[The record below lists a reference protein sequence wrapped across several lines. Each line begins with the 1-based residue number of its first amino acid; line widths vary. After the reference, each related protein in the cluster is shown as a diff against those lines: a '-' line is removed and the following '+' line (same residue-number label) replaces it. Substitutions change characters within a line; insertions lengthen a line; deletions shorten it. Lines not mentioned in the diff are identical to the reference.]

1 MNSDSRKSKLEELK
15 IKIKKGDIPKFSP
28 HFGGAN
34 LIITDDPNYMG
45 LPHDTRI
52 LTENAAELSWL
63 VFELKEIF
71 EDQIDSLNKYTFYP
85 SIGNAINQATGQKKG
100 LIETMLN
107 VIDTLEKDWA

>member
-1 MNSDSRKSKLEELK
+1 MGKSKVR
-15 IKIKKGDIPKFSP
+15 
-28 HFGGAN
+28 GGAN

-71 EDQIDSLNKYTFYP
+71 ED
-85 SIGNAINQATGQKKG
+85 
-100 LIETMLN
+100 
-107 VIDTLEKDWA
+107 